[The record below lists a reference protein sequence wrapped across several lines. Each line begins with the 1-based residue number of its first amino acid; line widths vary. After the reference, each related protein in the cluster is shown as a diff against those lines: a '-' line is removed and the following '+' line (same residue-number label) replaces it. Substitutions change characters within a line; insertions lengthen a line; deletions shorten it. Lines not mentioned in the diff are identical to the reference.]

1 MEPGR
6 EPGACVERERR
17 AETLWGCGGPRR
29 EMGGEVC
36 GMSDGEPPNWS
47 MGGSN
52 LASCGEGRWDGDSE
66 EESGNLGHGKGS
78 LFGEQED
85 SQRKHFRRILGW
97 EVFVEVSGKRSYGL
111 WSRFR
116 EEGVLRCLEEAEELG
131 WVL

>member
-1 MEPGR
+1 M
-6 EPGACVERERR
+6 
-17 AETLWGCGGPRR
+17 
-29 EMGGEVC
+29 C